1 MLKSLMRDAMLAVQS
16 RSGIT
21 ASFIVWLRRR
31 VMAASTASAFL
42 CVAAYDWLALQIGSV
57 YAGLVMAAI
66 FVVIAIIGLI
76 VCLLARRR
84 ARERAILERAARAHA
99 PSWLLD
105 PKILATAVQVGR
117 SLGWQRVIP
126 LALVGYHGG
135 AMGARTSR
143 ARARARRVVRCE
155 AQSGPHSSPGK
166 VHRSAMAGLPP
177 QFRRRLSIQPAP
189 PAAESDA
196 GKLSV

>member
-21 ASFIVWLRRR
+21 ASFVVWL
-31 VMAASTASAFL
+31 VVAMMAASAALVFL
-42 CVAAYDWLALQIGSV
+42 SVAAYDWLALQIGSV
-57 YAGLVMAAI
+57 HAALVMAAI
-66 FVVIAIIGLI
+66 FVAIAIVGLI
-76 VCLLARRR
+76 IGLLARRR

-126 LALVGYHGG
+126 LALVGIL
-135 AMGARTSR
+135 AAQWARE
-143 ARARARRVVRCE
+143 RR
-155 AQSGPHSSPGK
+155 AQSDK
-166 VHRSAMAGLPP
+166 T
-177 QFRRRLSIQPAP
+177 
-189 PAAESDA
+189 AE
-196 GKLSV
+196 

>member
-1 MLKSLMRDAMLAVQS
+1 MFKSLMHDMVLAVQT
-16 RSGIT
+16 RTGIT
-21 ASFIVWLRRR
+21 TSFIVCLAIA
-31 VMAASTASAFL
+31 VFAAMTAFAFL
-42 CVAAYDWLALQIGSV
+42 CVAAYDWLSLQMGGV

-76 VCLLARRR
+76 IGLSARRR

-126 LALVGYHGG
+126 LALVGFMV
-135 AMGARTSR
+135 AQWAREHR
-143 ARARARRVVRCE
+143 AR
-155 AQSGPHSSPGK
+155 GDD
-166 VHRSAMAGLPP
+166 SA
-177 QFRRRLSIQPAP
+177 
-189 PAAESDA
+189 E
-196 GKLSV
+196 

>member
-1 MLKSLMRDAMLAVQS
+1 MFKGLMRDMVLAVQT
-16 RSGIT
+16 RTGIT
-21 ASFIVWLRRR
+21 ASFVVWLAI
-31 VMAASTASAFL
+31 VVFAAMTAFAFL
-42 CVAAYDWLALQIGSV
+42 CVAAYDWLALQMGGV

-66 FVVIAIIGLI
+66 FVLVAIIGII

-126 LALVGYHGG
+126 LALVGIM
-135 AMGARTSR
+135 AAQWARERRTS
-143 ARARARRVVRCE
+143 ADE
-155 AQSGPHSSPGK
+155 
-166 VHRSAMAGLPP
+166 
-177 QFRRRLSIQPAP
+177 PA
-189 PAAESDA
+189 E
-196 GKLSV
+196 

>member
-21 ASFIVWLRRR
+21 ASFIVWLVVA
-31 VMAASTASAFL
+31 VMAAATASVFL
-42 CVAAYDWLALQIGSV
+42 CVAAYDWLALQMGSV

-66 FVVIAIIGLI
+66 FAAIAIVGLI
-76 VCLLARRR
+76 IGLLARRR

-126 LALVGYHGG
+126 LALVGIM
-135 AMGARTSR
+135 AAQWARE
-143 ARARARRVVRCE
+143 RRE
-155 AQSGPHSSPGK
+155 HTQE
-166 VHRSAMAGLPP
+166 
-177 QFRRRLSIQPAP
+177 PA
-189 PAAESDA
+189 E
-196 GKLSV
+196 

>member
-1 MLKSLMRDAMLAVQS
+1 MLKNLMHDAMLAVQS
-16 RSGIT
+16 RSGIS
-21 ASFIVWLRRR
+21 ASFIVWL
-31 VMAASTASAFL
+31 VVAMMAASTAFAFL
-42 CVAAYDWLALQIGSV
+42 CVAAYAWLALQIGGI

-66 FVVIAIIGLI
+66 FVVIAIVGVI

-126 LALVGYHGG
+126 LALVGFMV
-135 AMGARTSR
+135 AQWAREHR
-143 ARARARRVVRCE
+143 AR
-155 AQSGPHSSPGK
+155 GDD
-166 VHRSAMAGLPP
+166 SA
-177 QFRRRLSIQPAP
+177 
-189 PAAESDA
+189 E
-196 GKLSV
+196 

>member
-1 MLKSLMRDAMLAVQS
+1 MLKSLMHDAMLAVQS

-21 ASFIVWLRRR
+21 ASFIVWLG
-31 VMAASTASAFL
+31 VAMMAASTAFAFL
-42 CVAAYDWLALQIGSV
+42 CVAAYAWLALQMGSV

-66 FVVIAIIGLI
+66 FVVIAIVGLT

-126 LALVGYHGG
+126 LALVGIMV
-135 AMGARTSR
+135 AQWAREHR
-143 ARARARRVVRCE
+143 
-155 AQSGPHSSPGK
+155 AQSDE
-166 VHRSAMAGLPP
+166 
-177 QFRRRLSIQPAP
+177 PA
-189 PAAESDA
+189 E
-196 GKLSV
+196 

>member
-1 MLKSLMRDAMLAVQS
+1 MFKSLMHDMVLAVQT
-16 RSGIT
+16 RTGIT
-21 ASFIVWLRRR
+21 TSFIVCLAI
-31 VMAASTASAFL
+31 VVFAAMTAFAFL
-42 CVAAYDWLALQIGSV
+42 CVAAYDWLSLQMGSV

-76 VCLLARRR
+76 IGLSARRR

-126 LALVGYHGG
+126 LALVGFMVAQWTREH
-135 AMGARTSR
+135 R
-143 ARARARRVVRCE
+143 ARGDDSTE
-155 AQSGPHSSPGK
+155 
-166 VHRSAMAGLPP
+166 
-177 QFRRRLSIQPAP
+177 
-189 PAAESDA
+189 
-196 GKLSV
+196 